1 MEEKTNLRSTHPLEG
16 LPQSTSGEDK
26 ITKKRM
32 SFASANSDLKSVN
45 SRHKIDQKTIT
56 VNSYDYEVLADLC
69 YINDEIPWYRRIK
82 LWFNRLFRRW

>member
-1 MEEKTNLRSTHPLEG
+1 MEEKTNSRSTHPMES

-26 ITKKRM
+26 VSKKRM
-32 SFASANSDLKSVN
+32 SLASAISYLRYVY
-45 SRHKIDQKTIT
+45 SRHKIEQKTIT
-56 VNSYDYEVLADLC
+56 VNRHDYEVLAELC